1 MFLSRWMVGLLAQLL
16 ALNVIAQ
23 SAHAQDHDHSQ
34 HGSEST
40 EMTEMTPAEQQLKG
54 DDANNEKV
62 QYVCPMHSHIVRDE
76 PGTCPIC
83 GMDLE
88 PQKPTMEIHVEISGQ
103 MQQNLG
109 ITTTAVERTTL
120 WRYLPTLATV
130 QWNDDAR
137 WHIHTRA
144 SGWLEQLFVRSEG
157 QRVAKGDPLYS
168 IYSKEL
174 VVAQQDFLQALDA
187 ASTLSAQQS
196 KRLLR
201 DARLRLELLGFS
213 ADQIAQLEKSQEIF
227 YRLPVQAKQSGIVTA
242 LNVAEGM
249 YVEPGLPLLT
259 ITGDD
264 SAWLIADVP
273 ERYSDWLRPQA
284 PADVTLPQAGLNAYE
299 TEIDYIYPELDPQSK
314 TQRVRIKL
322 PQGVKATEIQV
333 GMQARVE
340 LYGGP
345 KRDVLAVPVS
355 ALILTGTS
363 NRVIVQTA
371 GDTFEQRDVHV
382 GLIVG
387 DEAEIMH
394 GLEEGEKVVT
404 SGQFLLD
411 SEASLKASRL
421 GGQQPTSGGAHAH

>member
-1 MFLSRWMVGLLAQLL
+1 MFLSRWMVGLLALL
-16 ALNVIAQ
+16 LVVNVLAQ
-23 SAHAQDHDHSQ
+23 SAHAQDHSQ
-34 HGSEST
+34 HGT
-40 EMTEMTPAEQQLKG
+40 DDHQLTPAEQQLQG
-54 DDANNEKV
+54 DQESTDEV

-88 PQKPTMEIHVEISGQ
+88 AQQPTMEVNVQISGQ

-109 ITTTAVERTTL
+109 ITTAAVERTTL

-130 QWNDDAR
+130 QWNDNAR
-137 WHIHTRA
+137 WHIHPRA
-144 SGWLEQLFVRSEG
+144 SGWLEELFVRSEG
-157 QRVAKGDPLYS
+157 QQVAKGDALYS

-187 ASTLSAQQS
+187 ADTLTPQQS

-201 DARLRLELLGFS
+201 DGRLRLELLGFS
-213 ADQIAQLEKSQEIF
+213 AEQVAQLEKSQEIF
-227 YRLPVQAKQSGIVTA
+227 YRLPVYAQQAGVVTA

-249 YVEPGLPLLT
+249 YVEPGTELLT

-284 PADVTLPQAGLNAYE
+284 PADVTLPQAGLDAYE

-322 PQGVKATEIQV
+322 PQGIDATEIQV
-333 GMQARVE
+333 GMQAQVE

-363 NRVIVQTA
+363 NRVVVQTA

-394 GLEEGEKVVT
+394 GLAEGEKVVT

-411 SEASLKASRL
+411 SEASLKASRV
-421 GGQQPTSGGAHAH
+421 GGEQPASGGAHAH

>member
-1 MFLSRWMVGLLAQLL
+1 MFLQRWIVGLLALTL
-16 ALNVIAQ
+16 FAGSVA
-23 SAHAQDHDHSQ
+23 AQDHSDHSQ
-34 HGSEST
+34 HGSDQHTAEQHQLT
-40 EMTEMTPAEQQLKG
+40 EQTPAERQLQG
-54 DDANNEKV
+54 DEEV

-88 PQKPTMEIHVEISGQ
+88 PQQPTVEVNVQISGQ

-109 ITTTAVERTTL
+109 ITTTMAERTTL

-130 QWNDDAR
+130 QWNDNAR
-137 WHIHTRA
+137 WHVHPRA
-144 SGWLEQLFVRSEG
+144 SGWLEELQVRSEG
-157 QRVAKGDPLYS
+157 QTVAVGDPLYS

-174 VVAQQDFLQALDA
+174 VVAQQDFLQAVDA
-187 ASTLSAQQS
+187 VDTLSKAQAQ
-196 KRLLR
+196 RLLR
-201 DARLRLELLGFS
+201 DGRLRLELLGFTTE
-213 ADQIAQLEKSQEIF
+213 QIAQLERSKEIF
-227 YRLPVQAKQSGIVTA
+227 YRLPVFAKHAGVVTS

-249 YVEPGLPLLT
+249 YVEPGTEVMT
-259 ITGDD
+259 ITGDN

-273 ERYSDWLRPQA
+273 ERYTDWLRPQA

-299 TEIDYIYPELDPQSK
+299 TEIDYIYPELDAQAK
-314 TQRVRIKL
+314 TQRVRIQL
-322 PQGVKATEIQV
+322 PQGIDPAQIHV
-333 GMQARVE
+333 GMQAQVE

-345 KRDVLAVPVS
+345 KRDVIAIPVS
-355 ALILTGTS
+355 ALIMTGTS

-371 GDTFEQRDVHV
+371 DDTFEQRDVHV
-382 GLIVG
+382 GLVVR

-394 GLEEGEKVVT
+394 GLEVGERVVT

-421 GGQQPTSGGAHAH
+421 GGKPQQSGGAHAH

>member
-1 MFLSRWMVGLLAQLL
+1 MYLSRWMVGLSALMLL
-16 ALNVIAQ
+16 VNVLAQ
-23 SAHAQDHDHSQ
+23 SAHAQDHDHSE
-34 HGSEST
+34 HGSEAAQ
-40 EMTEMTPAEQQLKG
+40 MTPAEQQLQ
-54 DDANNEKV
+54 DDIDANENVE
-62 QYVCPMHSHIVRDE
+62 YVCPMHSHIVRDE

-88 PQKPTMEIHVEISGQ
+88 PQEPTKEVNVQISGQ

-109 ITTTAVERTTL
+109 ITTATVAHTTL

-130 QWNDDAR
+130 QWNDNAR
-137 WHIHTRA
+137 WHIHPRA
-144 SGWLEQLFVRSEG
+144 SGWLEELFVRSEG
-157 QRVAKGDPLYS
+157 QQVAKGDRLYS

-187 ASTLSAQQS
+187 ADTLTPAQA

-201 DARLRLELLGFS
+201 DGRLRLELLGFS
-213 ADQIAQLEKSQEIF
+213 QEQVTQLEKSQEIF
-227 YRLPVQAKQSGIVTA
+227 YRLPVYAKQAGVVTA

-249 YVEPGLPLLT
+249 YVEPGTELLT

-299 TEIDYIYPELDPQSK
+299 TEIDYIYPELDAQSK

-322 PQGVKATEIQV
+322 PQGIDATQIQV
-333 GMQARVE
+333 GMQAQVE

-355 ALILTGTS
+355 ALILTGTN
-363 NRVIVQTA
+363 NRVVVQTA
-371 GDTFEQRDVHV
+371 DDTFEQREVHV

-387 DEAEIMH
+387 DQAEIMH
-394 GLEEGEKVVT
+394 GLAHGEKVVT

-411 SEASLKASRL
+411 SEASLKASRM
-421 GGQQPTSGGAHAH
+421 GGEQPASGGAHAH

>member
-1 MFLSRWMVGLLAQLL
+1 MFLSRWMVGLLALLLL
-16 ALNVIAQ
+16 ANVLAQ
-23 SAHAQDHDHSQ
+23 SAHAQDHSQ
-34 HGSEST
+34 HGSDAAQ
-40 EMTEMTPAEQQLKG
+40 MTPAERQLQG
-54 DDANNEKV
+54 DSDANENVE
-62 QYVCPMHSHIVRDE
+62 YVCPMHSHIVRDE

-88 PQKPTMEIHVEISGQ
+88 PQQPTMEVNVQVSGQ

-109 ITTTAVERTTL
+109 ITTATVEHTTL
-120 WRYLPTLATV
+120 WRYLSTLASV
-130 QWNDDAR
+130 QWNDNAR
-137 WHIHTRA
+137 WHVHPRA
-144 SGWLEQLFVRSEG
+144 SGWLEELFVRSEG
-157 QRVAKGDPLYS
+157 QQVAKGDALYS

-187 ASTLSAQQS
+187 ADTLAPGQA

-201 DARLRLELLGFS
+201 DGRLRLELLGFS
-213 ADQIAQLEKSQEIF
+213 AEQVKQLEASQEIF
-227 YRLPVQAKQSGIVTA
+227 YRLPVYAKQAGVVTA

-249 YVEPGLPLLT
+249 YVEPGTELLT

-299 TEIDYIYPELDPQSK
+299 TEIDYIYPELDGQSK

-322 PQGVKATEIQV
+322 PQGIDATQIQV
-333 GMQARVE
+333 GMQAQVE

-345 KRDVLAVPVS
+345 KRDVVAVPVS
-355 ALILTGTS
+355 ALILTGTN
-363 NRVIVQTA
+363 NRVVVQSA
-371 GDTFEQRDVHV
+371 DNTFEQRDVHV

-387 DEAEIMH
+387 ERAEIMH
-394 GLEEGEKVVT
+394 GLEAGEKVVT

-411 SEASLKASRL
+411 SEASLKASRM
-421 GGQQPTSGGAHAH
+421 GGKQPASGGAHAH

>member
-1 MFLSRWMVGLLAQLL
+1 
-16 ALNVIAQ
+16 
-23 SAHAQDHDHSQ
+23 
-34 HGSEST
+34 
-40 EMTEMTPAEQQLKG
+40 
-54 DDANNEKV
+54 
-62 QYVCPMHSHIVRDE
+62 
-76 PGTCPIC
+76 
-83 GMDLE
+83 
-88 PQKPTMEIHVEISGQ
+88 ME
-103 MQQNLG
+103 
-109 ITTTAVERTTL
+109 
-120 WRYLPTLATV
+120 
-130 QWNDDAR
+130 
-137 WHIHTRA
+137 
-144 SGWLEQLFVRSEG
+144 
-157 QRVAKGDPLYS
+157 
-168 IYSKEL
+168 
-174 VVAQQDFLQALDA
+174 
-187 ASTLSAQQS
+187 
-196 KRLLR
+196 
-201 DARLRLELLGFS
+201 
-213 ADQIAQLEKSQEIF
+213 
-227 YRLPVQAKQSGIVTA
+227 
-242 LNVAEGM
+242 
-249 YVEPGLPLLT
+249 LLT
-259 ITGDD
+259 ITGDE

-284 PADVTLPQAGLNAYE
+284 PADVTLPQAGLNTYE

-421 GGQQPTSGGAHAH
+421 GGQQPASGGAHAH

>member
-1 MFLSRWMVGLLAQLL
+1 MFLSRWMVGLLALLL
-16 ALNVIAQ
+16 ALTTTAQ

-34 HGSEST
+34 HGT
-40 EMTEMTPAEQQLKG
+40 EQSQMTEMTAAEQQLQDSQDG
-54 DDANNEKV
+54 TEQV

-88 PQKPTMEIHVEISGQ
+88 PQKPTMEVNVQISGQ

-109 ITTTAVERTTL
+109 ITTAEVARTTL

-130 QWNDDAR
+130 EWNDNAR

-144 SGWLEQLFVRSEG
+144 SGWLEELFVRSDG
-157 QRVAKGDPLYS
+157 QFVAKGEPLYS
-168 IYSKEL
+168 LYSKEL

-187 ASTLSAQQS
+187 ADSLAPQQA

-201 DARLRLELLGFS
+201 DGRLRLELLGFT
-213 ADQIAQLEKSQEIF
+213 AEQIAKLEASGEIF
-227 YRLPVQAKQSGIVTA
+227 YRLPVYAQHAGYVTN
-242 LNVAEGM
+242 LNAAEGM
-249 YVEPGLPLLT
+249 YIEPGTELLT
-259 ITGDD
+259 ITGAD

-284 PADVTLPQAGLNAYE
+284 PVDVTLPQAGLNGYE

-314 TQRVRIKL
+314 TQRVRIRL
-322 PQGVKATEIQV
+322 PQGIDATEIHV

-345 KRDVLAVPVS
+345 KRDVLAVPLS
-355 ALILTGTS
+355 SLILTGKT
-363 NRVIVQTA
+363 NRVVVQTA
-371 GDTFEQRDVHV
+371 DNTFEQRDVHV

-394 GLEEGEKVVT
+394 GLEEGERVVT

-411 SEASLKASRL
+411 SEASLKASRM
-421 GGQQPTSGGAHAH
+421 GGEQPASGGAHAH